1 MIEQMLKALLE
12 ICGNGVRRG
21 LEDWQRITEIL
32 VHLEAQLT
40 GEAGVGG
47 RYGAAV
53 LAIQWARKASQ
64 NLNRGQMLK
73 ALDYAIDQLQ
83 AKTAADLHT
92 LNLSVISSERTS
104 GSYPLNIS
112 PDRLTTDLRKPPQ
125 SVSQPKTRL
134 MLIPKSSSV

>member
-21 LEDWQRITEIL
+21 VEDWQRITEIL
-32 VHLEAQLT
+32 VRLETQLI

-47 RYGAAV
+47 RYGASV
-53 LAIQWARKASQ
+53 LAIQWARKAAQ

-73 ALDYAIDQLQ
+73 ALDYAIEQLQ

-92 LNLSVISSERTS
+92 LNLSVISSDPICR
-104 GSYPLNIS
+104 SYALSIS

-125 SVSQPKTRL
+125 SESHPKTRL